1 MPNQREIDEA
11 LMYLAEA
18 EKHLNIVDD
27 ELVLEILAQVKEF
40 LRGDLQE

>member
-18 EKHLNIVDD
+18 EKHLNIIDD
-27 ELVLEILAQVKEF
+27 ELVLEILAQVREF
-40 LRGDLQE
+40 LIGEVQE